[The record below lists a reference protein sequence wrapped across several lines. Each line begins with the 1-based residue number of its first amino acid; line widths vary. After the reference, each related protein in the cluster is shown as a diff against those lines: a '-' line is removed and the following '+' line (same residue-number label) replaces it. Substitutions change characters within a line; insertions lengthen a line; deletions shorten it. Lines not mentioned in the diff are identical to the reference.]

1 MKVTLP
7 WKQVGEPSETE
18 QTLTMWLRSLENA
31 K

>member
-18 QTLTMWLRSLENA
+18 QTLTMWLHSLENA